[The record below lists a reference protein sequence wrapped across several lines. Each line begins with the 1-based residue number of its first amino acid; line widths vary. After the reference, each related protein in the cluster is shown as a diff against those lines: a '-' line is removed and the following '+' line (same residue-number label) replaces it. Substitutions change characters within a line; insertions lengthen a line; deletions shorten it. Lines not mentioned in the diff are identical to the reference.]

1 MQRPGHRKRRGRTT
15 LSNHPSGGAVL
26 NWSPLHTRQWAD
38 NKCILR
44 FVALFSIPNSGL
56 GSLVRLADGQPGPPS
71 VLTPNSGSRNPALS
85 TCSRILDS
93 ATASSRTQSWE
104 DYRSGETQKAVQH
117 CSVSSPGPCLIC
129 AVAPHERRC
138 EITHSALRRDA
149 HFGRRLSAA
158 GRRPSSPQYTCA
170 ADVYRR

>member
-1 MQRPGHRKRRGRTT
+1 MQRPGQRKRRGRTD
-15 LSNHPSGGAVL
+15 LSTQLSGGAVL

-117 CSVSSPGPCLIC
+117 CSVSSVEQLSAFRLIDNLPRTVC
-129 AVAPHERRC
+129 G
-138 EITHSALRRDA
+138 LRRSRCQGYDCTL
-149 HFGRRLSAA
+149 RVRDSLS
-158 GRRPSSPQYTCA
+158 RNLE
-170 ADVYRR
+170 

>member
-44 FVALFSIPNSGL
+44 FVALFSISNSGL
-56 GSLVRLADGQPGPPS
+56 VSLVGLADGQPGPPS
-71 VLTPNSGSRNPALS
+71 VLTPNSGSRKPALS

-93 ATASSRTQSWE
+93 DDRAKPQ
-104 DYRSGETQKAVQH
+104 AVLGRL
-117 CSVSSPGPCLIC
+117 SI
-129 AVAPHERRC
+129 
-138 EITHSALRRDA
+138 RRDA
-149 HFGRRLSAA
+149 ESCSTLLSEQSRAVSDLCSCTA
-158 GRRPSSPQYTCA
+158 RTA
-170 ADVYRR
+170 L

>member
-56 GSLVRLADGQPGPPS
+56 VSLVGLADGQPGPPS
-71 VLTPNSGSRNPALS
+71 VLTPNSGSRKPALS

-93 ATASSRTQSWE
+93 DDRAGFCGCQ
-104 DYRSGETQKAVQH
+104 
-117 CSVSSPGPCLIC
+117 P
-129 AVAPHERRC
+129 RR
-138 EITHSALRRDA
+138 IAL
-149 HFGRRLSAA
+149 GIAA
-158 GRRPSSPQYTCA
+158 NACQIIALVIGNGYFT
-170 ADVYRR
+170 